1 LIFRKWLSRRYRR
14 GPVMRTETPVHE
26 SWTRAIRAVARQ
38 AMTPADDGRVEWTGR
53 LLVWGL
59 LAWFGVQTATT
70 GYQDVVGETAPWSY
84 YLLHRVNLVFHE
96 AGHVLFSP
104 FGDFLMVLGGSLLQV
119 LVPLVVSG
127 AFLFRQA
134 NNFGASVGLWWTGQ
148 SLADVAVY
156 IRDARELR
164 LQLLGGGTGA
174 DRPGWHD
181 WENLLGRLGLL
192 EQERII
198 AAVVGLSGLA
208 LMVLAL
214 VWGAALLRGQHRSL
228 G

>member
-1 LIFRKWLSRRYRR
+1 
-14 GPVMRTETPVHE
+14 
-26 SWTRAIRAVARQ
+26 
-38 AMTPADDGRVEWTGR
+38 
-53 LLVWGL
+53 
-59 LAWFGVQTATT
+59 
-70 GYQDVVGETAPWSY
+70 
-84 YLLHRVNLVFHE
+84 
-96 AGHVLFSP
+96 
-104 FGDFLMVLGGSLLQV
+104 MVLGGSLLQV